1 MNKKEP
7 RFSTMDF
14 NPEDHLL
21 DLEKRVDF
29 GEMVCIVDEE
39 AGGIIAYAIGEE
51 HAKMIVQALNN
62 ESA

>member
-1 MNKKEP
+1 
-7 RFSTMDF
+7 MDF